1 MKRFSILPGLT
12 FLLLAPLSV
21 NAQYVG
27 AWSSTWN
34 NPGSATVSVMIRD
47 VINRKMLEQS
57 IANQQARRAGSAAV
71 ANNSSSRPARP
82 QNPTPIADYAALR
95 FRPVANSGVPQQIAD
110 TLGRGPQERT
120 ALLELFQLVKKAYEV
135 EATKAGKANNI
146 AAALTFFMAAA
157 SMAYH
162 QTDEPSETVTRALV
176 EVLQHEMSA
185 SPAVKS
191 MTNLQKQQMHDWL
204 VVSGGFILAGYVEAV
219 KTNDKQELADYKE
232 VAHECFKLVLGPGIE
247 EFNLA
252 KIK

>member
-1 MKRFSILPGLT
+1 MKKFSILLCLS

-34 NPGSATVSVMIRD
+34 NPGSATVSFMIQD

-57 IANQQARRAGSAAV
+57 IANQRAKRSGSVAV
-71 ANNSSSRPARP
+71 ANNSSSRPAGS
-82 QNPTPIADYAALR
+82 QNPVPVANYAVLR

-110 TLGRGPQERT
+110 TLGRNPQERA
-120 ALLELFQLVKKAYEV
+120 ALLQLFQLVKKAYEV

-146 AAALTFFMAAA
+146 AAALTFFMATA

-162 QTDEPSETVTRALV
+162 QTDEPSETVTRALN
-176 EVLQHEMSA
+176 EILQREMSL

-204 VVSGGFILAGYVEAV
+204 IVSGGFIMAGYLEGV
-219 KTNDKQELADYKE
+219 KTKDKKEIVEYRE